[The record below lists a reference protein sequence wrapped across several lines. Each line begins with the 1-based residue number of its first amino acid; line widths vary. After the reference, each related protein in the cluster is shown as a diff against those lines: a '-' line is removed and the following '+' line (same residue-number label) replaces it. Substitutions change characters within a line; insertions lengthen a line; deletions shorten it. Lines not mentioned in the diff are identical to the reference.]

1 MAEAKKAGRK
11 PATKKEEA
19 PITNVETVETD
30 AIVDIEPVV
39 DIKEGAPEVSGESEP
54 TTLEEAIDAVPV
66 EIEHEET
73 IEKIAGEI
81 VEQVTPLVEIN
92 EAKESLADSEPLKAT
107 EALIDENPD
116 EAEKII
122 KDEIKKA
129 EELKA
134 TVEKKINETPK
145 PTKKHPNVTNWWNG
159 MGYDF

>member
-54 TTLEEAIDAVPV
+54 TTIEEAIDAVPV

-81 VEQVTPLVEIN
+81 VEQVAPLVEIN

-145 PTKKHPNVTNWWNG
+145 PAKKHPNVTNWWNG